1 MNDLLEAILHSPL
14 LPEYSERIQ
23 AKLREEAERRQRFYE
38 EITEE
43 HKWEF
48 IEGQVIMH
56 SPAKNRHLFA
66 VKHITMLA
74 STFVSIHRLGVVHT
88 EKCMCR
94 FQRNDYEPDV
104 VFFGNDKAS
113 KFDSTTMLFP
123 PPDLVVE
130 VLSDS
135 TAERDRGV
143 KFEDY
148 ERHVREYWIVDAEA
162 EVVEQYVAT
171 DAGYELKM
179 KAGNGLLMSAAI
191 PGFELPVRA
200 IFDEGANLEALKN
213 ITSAKP

>member
-23 AKLREEAERRQRFYE
+23 AKLRDEAERRQKFYE

-48 IEGQVIMH
+48 IDGQVIMH
-56 SPAKNRHLFA
+56 SPAKNRHLVA
-66 VKHITMLA
+66 VMNITALMNH
-74 STFVSIHRLGVVHT
+74 FVRVNRLGAVRT

-104 VFFGNDKAS
+104 VFFGTEKAA
-113 KFDSTTMLFP
+113 KFDATTMLFP

-148 ERHVREYWIVDAEA
+148 ERHVPEYWIVDVEA
-162 EVVEQYVAT
+162 EVVEQYVRVA
-171 DAGYELKM
+171 DGYELRM
-179 KAGNGLLMSAAI
+179 KAGNGVLICSAI
-191 PGFELPVRA
+191 FGFELPVRA
-200 IFDEGANLEALKN
+200 IFDEAANLEALKV
-213 ITSAKP
+213 ITSART